1 MVLTI
6 YNKALFSMHEASII
20 LFGPCS
26 TRSTQY
32 NRTRRMCNNGALDY
46 IVDGDKKYIKRKTL
60 EDLMGSEA
68 LNEALLN
75 LDNVV
80 ELHPSN

>member
-1 MVLTI
+1 
-6 YNKALFSMHEASII
+6 
-20 LFGPCS
+20 
-26 TRSTQY
+26 
-32 NRTRRMCNNGALDY
+32 MCNNGALDY

-68 LNEALLN
+68 LNEALQN

-80 ELHPSN
+80 ELHPGN